1 MMNTLAQLFIKRDL
15 VQNYPQWTSF
25 FILIFSSFV
34 SLAASPLFEL
44 WGMEHHGLYFAITI
58 GILAGLMSYF
68 LALPVWW
75 QRINSGFA
83 LLVFIFYSWQL
94 PTWIYLTVFTIL
106 LAIYWNT
113 LMTRVPYYP
122 SNLMVWEAVEK
133 LLPTRTDIKVLEI
146 GSGMGG
152 FSRYLSKRN
161 SNTLVTGLETAP
173 LPWLIS
179 YILAK
184 LERAPCHLKRKNYI
198 HEDFSQ
204 YDLIYAFLSP
214 AAMAQLH
221 VQAQKE
227 LHHEACIVSYMFAW
241 PITAQSSCHTVPLN
255 SGETLYIY
263 CKKTHHEN
271 STGTA

>member
-44 WGMEHHGLYFAITI
+44 WGMEHHDLYFAITI

-179 YILAK
+179 YVLAK

-198 HEDFSQ
+198 LEDFSQ

-255 SGETLYIY
+255 SGENLYIY

-271 STGTA
+271 SIGIA

>member
-1 MMNTLAQLFIKRDL
+1 M
-15 VQNYPQWTSF
+15 QN
-25 FILIFSSFV
+25 
-34 SLAASPLFEL
+34 
-44 WGMEHHGLYFAITI
+44 HDLYFAITI
-58 GILAGLMSYF
+58 GVLAGFISYF

-75 QRINSGFA
+75 QRINSSFA

-152 FSRYLSKRN
+152 FSRYLSKRD
-161 SNTLVTGLETAP
+161 SNIAVTGLETAP

-184 LERAPCHLKRKNYI
+184 LERAPCHLKRKNYMQ
-198 HEDFSQ
+198 EDFSQ

-214 AAMAQLH
+214 AAMAQLY

-241 PITAQSSCHTVPLN
+241 PIAAKTSCRTVPLH
-255 SGETLYIY
+255 SGETLYIFS
-263 CKKTHHEN
+263 KKTNHEN
-271 STGTA
+271 STGTT

>member
-1 MMNTLAQLFIKRDL
+1 MMNTLAQLFIKRDF

-25 FILIFSSFV
+25 LILIFSCFA
-34 SLAASPLFEL
+34 SLAASPLLEFS
-44 WGMEHHGLYFAITI
+44 GIKHHGFYFVVTI
-58 GILAGLMSYF
+58 GVLAGFISYF

-94 PTWIYLTVFTIL
+94 PTWIYLAVFTVL
-106 LAIYWNT
+106 LAMYWNT

-122 SNLMVWEAVEK
+122 SNLLVWEAVEK
-133 LLPTRTDIKVLEI
+133 LLPTRSSIKVLEI

-161 SNTLVTGLETAP
+161 PTIAVTGLETAP

-179 YILAK
+179 YVLAK
-184 LERAPCHLKRKNYI
+184 LERAPCHLKRKNYTQ
-198 HEDFSQ
+198 EDFSQ

-214 AAMAQLH
+214 AAMPQLH
-221 VQAQKE
+221 VQARQE
-227 LHHEACIVSYMFAW
+227 LHQEACIVSYMFDW
-241 PITAQSSCHTVPLN
+241 PAAAQSFCKTVQLN

-263 CKKTHHEN
+263 SKKTNHEN
-271 STGTA
+271 LPGTP

>member
-1 MMNTLAQLFIKRDL
+1 MMNTLAQMFIKRDF
-15 VQNYPQWTSF
+15 VQNYPQWASF
-25 FILIFSSFV
+25 FTLIFSCFA
-34 SLAASPLFEL
+34 SLVASPLFDFF
-44 WGMEHHGLYFAITI
+44 GAQHHDLYLAITI
-58 GILAGLMSYF
+58 GVLAGLISYF
-68 LALPVWW
+68 LALPIWW
-75 QRINSGFA
+75 QRINCGFA
-83 LLVFIFYSWQL
+83 LLVFIFYSLQL

-133 LLPTRTDIKVLEI
+133 LLPTRNGIKVLEI

-161 SNTLVTGLETAP
+161 SNITVIGLETAP

-184 LERAPCHLKRKNYI
+184 LERAPCHFKRKNYI
-198 HEDFSQ
+198 QEDFSP

-214 AAMAQLH
+214 AAMSQLH

-241 PITAQSSCHTVPLN
+241 PEAAQSSCHTVPLH

-263 CKKTHHEN
+263 SKKTSHEN
-271 STGTA
+271 LTGTA